1 MDLHKSYYFIY
12 TNSKFTFAS
21 VHKNTLNNTGFGWNR
36 KQNNMKKI
44 AYIGCLGIIGVMTT
58 EFGVIGILP
67 QVAQHY
73 QISIEKAGILLSA
86 FALVIAFTGPFMALL
101 ASGFDRKKVMMT
113 AISVFLVTGVV
124 SAFAPPFWL
133 LLLVRILPA
142 FLQPV
147 YIAVAIAAATAEVK
161 AQKKN
166 EMMGI
171 VLGGIAI
178 TMVTTVPLATYL
190 ASKITWQVSF
200 VVQAAVTLIA
210 LFAIMK
216 GLSPMPVRE
225 KKSYGS
231 QLKIL
236 TNRSFIISTAMNF
249 FMIAAWFST
258 YSYFAD
264 YLIKTKH
271 MTNEMVSYM
280 LLLFGATGV
289 FSNWLSG
296 KMLNKNIPK
305 TTALF
310 LSGTCIIPVALY
322 FSDGSPITT
331 IMVIA
336 VWGFFYAPCF
346 LNASAYM
353 ISAAPDSLEFA
364 NSLATSFGNLGVAVG
379 TTVSGWFI
387 FYYGVAVTPWVGA
400 AFGLASLAMIGLR
413 SILEIKKHAYAESI

>member
-1 MDLHKSYYFIY
+1 
-12 TNSKFTFAS
+12 
-21 VHKNTLNNTGFGWNR
+21 
-36 KQNNMKKI
+36 MKKV
-44 AYIGCLGIIGVMTT
+44 AYIGCLGIIGVITT

-67 QVAQHY
+67 QVAEHY
-73 QISIEKAGILLSA
+73 QIPIEKAGTLLSA
-86 FALVIAFTGPFMALL
+86 FALVIALTGPFMTLL
-101 ASGFDRKKVMMT
+101 LSGIDRKKVMMT
-113 AISVFLVTGVV
+113 AIYIFLITGIV
-124 SAFAPPFWL
+124 SSFAPPFWL

-147 YIAVAIAAATAEVK
+147 YIAVAIAAATAGVPVH
-161 AQKKN
+161 KKN

-190 ASKITWQVSF
+190 ASKINWQVSF
-200 VVQAAVTLIA
+200 MVQATVTMIA
-210 LFAIMK
+210 LFAIWK
-216 GLSPMPVRE
+216 GMPSMPVPE

-236 TNRSFIISTAMNF
+236 TKPSFMISTAMNF

-264 YLIKTKH
+264 YLNTTKN
-271 MTNEMVSYM
+271 MSIEMVSYM
-280 LLLFGATGV
+280 LLLFGITGV

-310 LSGTCIIPVALY
+310 LSGTVIIPFALY
-322 FSDGSPITT
+322 FANGSPIAT
-331 IMVIA
+331 IAVIA
-336 VWGFFYAPCF
+336 IWGFFYAPCF

-353 ISAAPDSLEFA
+353 ISAAPNSLEFA

-387 FYYGVAVTPWVGA
+387 FYQGVSIAPWVGA
-400 AFGLASLAMIGLR
+400 AFGIASLAMIGLR
-413 SILEIKKHAYAESI
+413 SVLERKLANHTDSLLSPTKE